1 MATLLMIDFV
11 QLIGRLHPLL
21 VHLPIGILLFTALLR
36 LFLKQEKLNAI
47 QYAIN
52 IALFWGTIGA
62 IGSVITGYLLS
73 QSGEYDESLVSSHQW
88 FGISVAIVSGLGY
101 FLNKKQHA
109 HTKLFMLLLVVLIF
123 ITGHLGGSLTH
134 GSDYLTEVALTTPKE
149 KITARKPIPNIAE
162 AILYTDIIK
171 PILQANCYDC
181 HGPNKQKAK
190 LRLDLPDYILKGS
203 KDGTIIDP
211 KHVEECAFIKRL
223 FLPLDNKDHMPPK
236 EKPQLSKQDLELLKW
251 WVSSG
256 ADFSQKVKE
265 INQPATIKPV
275 LLALQTG
282 AKVEKEQTTFIP
294 SAPVSPADPSLVKEI
309 QSNGIAVFPVSQSTN
324 YLSVNFLAVDTFSSK
339 SLSILT
345 PISKQLIWLKL
356 SNTPVVDADLKIISG
371 LSAITRLS
379 LDRTSISDAGLAY
392 LKNNAS
398 LEYLNLVGTKVTVSG
413 LKQLTSLKNLKQIY
427 LFQSGISAEQWKEL
441 KIIFPNA
448 YLDSGGYKVPT
459 IKGDTTEKKTVNDD

>member
-21 VHLPIGILLFTALLR
+21 VHLPIGILLFAALLR
-36 LFLKQEKLNAI
+36 LFLKQAKLDSINNAI
-47 QYAIN
+47 T

-73 QSGEYDESLVSSHQW
+73 QSGEYDESLISSHQW
-88 FGISVAIVSGLGY
+88 FGISVAFFSAVGY
-101 FLNKKQHA
+101 YLQKKHHA
-109 HTKLFMLLLVVLIF
+109 HTKIFMVLLVVLIF

-134 GSDYLTEVALTTPKE
+134 GSDYLTDVALNSSTENIVT
-149 KITARKPIPNIAE
+149 RKPIANIEE

-203 KDGTIIDP
+203 KDGKIIDS
-211 KHVEECAFIKRL
+211 KNVDECAFIKRL

-236 EKPQLSKQDLELLKW
+236 EKPQLSKQDLDLLKW

-256 ADFSQKVKE
+256 SDFTQKVKE
-265 INQPATIKPV
+265 INQPATIKPL

-282 AKVEKEQTTFIP
+282 SIVEKVETTFIP
-294 SAPVSPADPSLVKEI
+294 STSVSAADPAVVKEI
-309 QSNGIAVFPVSQSTN
+309 QSNGIAVFPVYQTSN

-356 SNTPVVDADLKIISG
+356 SNTPIADQDIKIIAE
-371 LSAITRLS
+371 LSSLTRLS
-379 LDRTSISDAGLAY
+379 LDRTSISDAGLAF
-392 LKNNAS
+392 LKNSSS
-398 LEYLNLVGTKVTVSG
+398 LEYLNLVGTKVTING
-413 LKQLTSLKNLKQIY
+413 LKQLTGLKNLKQIY
-427 LFQSGISAEQWKEL
+427 LFQSGISAEQLKEL
-441 KIIFPNA
+441 KNVFPNA

-459 IKGDTTEKKTVNDD
+459 IKGDTTEKKTAIE

>member
-21 VHLPIGILLFTALLR
+21 VHLPIGILLFAALLR
-36 LFLKQEKLNAI
+36 LFIKQAKLDSINNATT
-47 QYAIN
+47 
-52 IALFWGTIGA
+52 IALFWGTIGSV
-62 IGSVITGYLLS
+62 GSVVSGYLLS
-73 QSGEYDESLVSSHQW
+73 QSGEYDESMVSSHQW
-88 FGISVAIVSGLGY
+88 FGISVAIVSGLAY

-109 HTKLFMLLLVVLIF
+109 YTKLFMALLVVLIF

-134 GSDYLTEVALTTPKE
+134 GSDYLTEVALGAPKE
-149 KITARKPIPNIAE
+149 KIDTRKAIPNIEE
-162 AILYTDIIK
+162 AIVYTDLIK

-190 LRLDLPDYILKGS
+190 LRLDLPEYILKGS
-203 KDGTIIDP
+203 KDGKVIDP
-211 KHVEECAFIKRL
+211 KHIDDCAFIKRI

-265 INQPATIKPV
+265 INQTATIKPV

-282 AKVEKEQTTFIP
+282 TNVQQEVVTFIP
-294 SAPVSPADPSLVKEI
+294 SAPVSQADPTLVKEI

-356 SNTPVVDADLKIISG
+356 SNTPVADADLKIISG
-371 LSAITRLS
+371 LSSITRLS

-392 LKNNAS
+392 LKNNSA

-427 LFQSGISAEQWKEL
+427 LFQSSISPDQLKEL